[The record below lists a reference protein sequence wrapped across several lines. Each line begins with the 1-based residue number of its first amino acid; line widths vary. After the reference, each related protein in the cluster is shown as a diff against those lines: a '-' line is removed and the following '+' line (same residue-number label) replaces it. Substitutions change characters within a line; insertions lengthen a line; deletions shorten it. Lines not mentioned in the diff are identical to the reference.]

1 MKKVSKFKGLAAI
14 FAMIMMLT
22 LEVGPLRSRVA
33 I

>member
-1 MKKVSKFKGLAAI
+1 MKKVTILKGLAAI

-33 I
+33 M